1 MHTDDIVRQSGD
13 ALEAIKGEPFLAA
26 LAENSLADAALGR
39 WVLDDTHFLRA
50 LRRMMGRLVAGAPDE
65 HSVDVITGAYPALRF
80 ELDRFS
86 REAERLGIELER
98 SPGPVTQRFNRLLDD
113 VSREPFAEGIVVY
126 WAVDTLISRPGH
138 PCVSVWGSPSPTP
151 RG

>member
-80 ELDRFS
+80 ELDRLAEKPSASASSSSAHRVRS
-86 REAERLGIELER
+86 RSA
-98 SPGPVTQRFNRLLDD
+98 STVCST
-113 VSREPFAEGIVVY
+113 
-126 WAVDTLISRPGH
+126 T
-138 PCVSVWGSPSPTP
+138 
-151 RG
+151 